1 MAAYGMQLPAAA
13 AANGQLQA
21 AAASGAVRGR
31 SPHQH
36 PRHPVYTRPVSSP
49 RKSPRHRQMAQ
60 QQLGNGGATSFTAA
74 TASEAP
80 QAPLSPS
87 SVHQNL

>member
-13 AANGQLQA
+13 ATNGQLQA

-60 QQLGNGGATSFTAA
+60 QQLGNGGNSFTAA

-80 QAPLSPS
+80 HAPPSPS